1 MANGYIEYASKEYV
15 GQQLENKADATHN
28 HDSSYDMKGASDAAL
43 KSAKAYADEI
53 VDTACSNITLSD
65 LGITAT
71 ADELNYVDGVT
82 SSIQIQLDA
91 ITNAKAD
98 WNQNDETAI
107 DYIKNRTHWI
117 ETGEVVLH
125 DGTLSFVALSNDALG
140 IGNTTST
147 YYADNGIEISGYTT
161 AEQLPASI
169 FIEVNGQKYECPM
182 PSNYIS
188 PTNGSQSL
196 SSYKVEVDNGDYIAV
211 SASYRGYNALIVTC
225 TANLINSNFRITVES
240 DRYITLDDNFISSNI
255 SRVGHV
261 HGAATAYLS
270 GFMSASD
277 KKKLDNVSDA
287 EIGYLN
293 GASSNIQGQ
302 LNAIT
307 YSKADWN
314 QTDET
319 AIDYIKNKPF
329 GTSYEVG
336 NLVTSSTLSSL
347 QYNGSAFYLTVATNI
362 PYYQSGNGQP
372 DEVTYSDFRS
382 QGCVKINGKSF
393 SYKSTTPF
401 YKTLHMYFVYKTAN
415 LYYDIQIRGSQ
426 SDLLEIQ
433 SAPVSVYNADVLT
446 VPLSIEYGGTGQTSI
461 TDTIYTTARYR
472 ASSLH
477 SSETTP
483 TINGTITWT
492 YE

>member
-1 MANGYIEYASKEYV
+1 MANKQLNLGTSGSKIDVNVSGSLNIDGAEIFSTV
-15 GQQLENKADATHN
+15 DTKISTAIANKADKVHTHQI
-28 HDSSYDMKGASDAAL
+28 SDVVNLQSEL
-43 KSAKAYADEI
+43 KQSE
-53 VDTACSNITLSD
+53 TL
-65 LGITAT
+65 AF
-71 ADELNYVDGVT
+71 V
-82 SSIQIQLDA
+82 QP
-91 ITNAKAD
+91 D

-117 ETGEVVLH
+117 ETAEVVLH
-125 DGTLSFVALSNDALG
+125 DGTLSFVALSNDVLG

-147 YYADNGIEISGYTT
+147 YCADNGIEISGYTT
-161 AEQLPASI
+161 AGQLPASI

-225 TANLINSNFRITVES
+225 TANLINSNFRITVEG

-261 HGAATAYLS
+261 HGAATAYSS

-277 KKKLDNVSDA
+277 KKKLDHVSDA

-302 LNAIT
+302 LDVIT
-307 YSKADWN
+307 DSKADWN
-314 QTDET
+314 QTNET

-329 GTSYEVG
+329 GTNYEVG
-336 NLVTSSTLSSL
+336 DLVISSILSTLY
-347 QYNGSAFYLTVATNI
+347 YNGSYYYIRVAQNI
-362 PYYQSGNGQP
+362 PYYS
-372 DEVTYSDFRS
+372 DTYDIFTYM
-382 QGCVKINGKSF
+382 GYVEIDGKSF
-393 SYKSTTPF
+393 LYITSNPF
-401 YKTLHMYFVYKTAN
+401 YKSLYMYFVFNQGTDK
-415 LYYDIQIRGSQ
+415 YYDVYIRGDQ
-426 SDLLEIQ
+426 SDLSEIQ
-433 SAPVSVYNADVLT
+433 SKSAKIYTANTINNS
-446 VPLSIEYGGTGQTSI
+446 LSINLGGTGCTSI
-461 TDTIYTTARYR
+461 EDTTYTTARYR

-492 YE
+492 YA